1 MFKSVA
7 VRALLGLAALCGS
20 AVWIAPAYSQVT
32 TAPAQ
37 DVATAVPAPGT
48 AAPATTAPA
57 TAPAAAPAAAGT
69 IRIGVVTPK
78 AQLGQGN
85 TGQDVAA
92 PVQQLIMSY
101 MAGPVLELVPLQA
114 RVPAQIQAEAQAAG
128 CTHVLYTTVEQKKA
142 KKGIGGLLG
151 AVAPAASLLT
161 GMGGGGDMAAAMMVG
176 TASQVM
182 SQAAMQ
188 QAQEQALNS
197 LTQAQ
202 AGAVKAKDE
211 ISLNYQLHT
220 MSGAKPVLEET
231 LTAKAEADGQDLL
244 SPLVEQLAT
253 TAVTAATTP

>member
-1 MFKSVA
+1 
-7 VRALLGLAALCGS
+7 
-20 AVWIAPAYSQVT
+20 
-32 TAPAQ
+32 
-37 DVATAVPAPGT
+37 
-48 AAPATTAPA
+48 
-57 TAPAAAPAAAGT
+57 
-69 IRIGVVTPK
+69 
-78 AQLGQGN
+78 
-85 TGQDVAA
+85 
-92 PVQQLIMSY
+92 MSY

-142 KKGIGGLLG
+142 KKSIGGLLG

>member
-1 MFKSVA
+1 MLNKAA
-7 VRALLGLAALCGS
+7 VRALVGFAVLGGS
-20 AVWIAPAYSQVT
+20 VAFVAPAYT
-32 TAPAQ
+32 Q
-37 DVATAVPAPGT
+37 DVATQAPAPVST
-48 AAPATTAPA
+48 APAPATPA
-57 TAPAAAPAAAGT
+57 T
-69 IRIGVVTPK
+69 IKIGIVTPK

-114 RVPAQIQAEAQAAG
+114 RVPAQIQAEAQAIG

-142 KKGIGGLLG
+142 KKGFGGLLG
-151 AVAPAASLLT
+151 AVAPAAGLLT
-161 GMGGGGDMAAAMMVG
+161 GMSAGGDMASAMMVG

-182 SQAAMQ
+182 SQAAAQ
-188 QAQEQALNS
+188 QAQEQALNT

-202 AGAVKAKDE
+202 AGSVKAKDE
-211 ISLNYQLHT
+211 ISLKYQLHT
-220 MSGAKPVLEET
+220 VSGAKPPLEET

-253 TAVTAATTP
+253 TTVTAVTTTP